1 MNRLRFAFAV
11 GATLFVAAPS
21 VQAQLRGT
29 NTASVGAVPNGMC
42 RIWIDDV
49 PAERQPAPTDCNT
62 ARARVPRNG
71 RVIYGSQT
79 QGPVYSDPRLDP
91 RSGQYDPRL
100 DPRNGQYGGQA
111 YPGERGRGNR
121 DWKTEKEREKLALK
135 QQKEREKWAR
145 KQQKENEK
153 EWKKSHQGSYKHDD
167 QDDDNDGQHGRRGH
181 DGEQGNH
188 GKKG

>member
-1 MNRLRFAFAV
+1 MNRIRFAIAV

-42 RIWIDDV
+42 RIWIDGV
-49 PAERQPAPTDCNT
+49 PADRQPAPTDCNT
-62 ARARVPRNG
+62 ARARGPRNG

-100 DPRNGQYGGQA
+100 DPRNGQYDPRLDPRSGQYDPRYDPRNA
-111 YPGERGRGNR
+111 QYDPRYDRRSPRYDPRLDPRN
-121 DWKTEKEREKLALK
+121 
-135 QQKEREKWAR
+135 
-145 KQQKENEK
+145 
-153 EWKKSHQGSYKHDD
+153 
-167 QDDDNDGQHGRRGH
+167 GQY
-181 DGEQGNH
+181 
-188 GKKG
+188 

>member
-1 MNRLRFAFAV
+1 MNRLRFAIAV

-29 NTASVGAVPNGMC
+29 NTASVGALPNGMC
-42 RIWIDDV
+42 RIWIDGV
-49 PAERQPAPTDCNT
+49 PADRQPAPTDCNT

-100 DPRNGQYGGQA
+100 DPRNGQYDPRLDPRNGS
-111 YPGERGRGNR
+111 PR
-121 DWKTEKEREKLALK
+121 DDNFDRKRAREREEWQR
-135 QQKEREKWAR
+135 QQEREREKWRR
-145 KQQKENEK
+145 KQEK
-153 EWKKSHQGSYKHDD
+153 GRNKKIDPKGRRSHGQHQGGDD
-167 QDDDNDGQHGRRGH
+167 HER
-181 DGEQGNH
+181 
-188 GKKG
+188 